1 MIGHALITVSADE
14 RDAFLANN
22 PMPLNEAEGYIWFSF
37 SNAACGT
44 VELFSDELSSAA
56 AMARKAGLEEL
67 AFQHPGLFPQVCRAL
82 AERFDTSTSDGSR
95 PSFGG

>member
-1 MIGHALITVSADE
+1 MFGKMIGHALITVSADE
-14 RDAFLANN
+14 RDAFLAKN

-67 AFQHPGLFPQVCRAL
+67 AVRIEDGG
-82 AERFDTSTSDGSR
+82 SDGSH